1 MGYDICMMIT
11 NTYTSPMPDY
21 DFSVQMITDDTCQF
35 APLTYRARNFVSDG
49 AMGVWIDDT
58 MVVFVESWEADG
70 LMDTL
75 ANMGYHIVVERGMD
89 V

>member
-1 MGYDICMMIT
+1 
-11 NTYTSPMPDY
+11 
-21 DFSVQMITDDTCQF
+21 
-35 APLTYRARNFVSDG
+35 
-49 AMGVWIDDT
+49 